1 MATAQTLSLDF
12 PEAPFKFQSIGLGL
26 QEAGFALGGGGKM
39 AREVLLDEEGG
50 DGRCRVGTKTAMLDI
65 DADGDGGVVHGGE
78 TDEGGVVAARGLGRD
93 GLAQR
98 V

>member
-1 MATAQTLSLDF
+1 MRW
-12 PEAPFKFQSIGLGL
+12 
-26 QEAGFALGGGGKM
+26 GGGGKM

-65 DADGDGGVVHGGE
+65 DADGDGRIVHGGE
-78 TDEGGVVAARGLGRD
+78 SDEGGVVAPAVSAVPVLP
-93 GLAQR
+93 QR